1 LVMTVETIQEAIK
14 QLPES
19 ERRRL
24 ADWLEELEAQDWDAQ
39 IERDFS
45 PGGPGTPFLE
55 EVKREIAEG
64 KTQTFEEGLRQFKS
78 RQ

>member
-1 LVMTVETIQEAIK
+1 MTVDAIQDAIK
-14 QLPES
+14 QLPEP

-24 ADWLEELEAQDWDAQ
+24 ADWLEGLEAQAWDEQ

-45 PGGPGTPFLE
+45 PGGPGIPFLE

-64 KTQTFEEGLRQFKS
+64 KTQSFEEGLRQFHKS